1 MGSPGCWTGTSP
13 EPDPLSAVG
22 GFRGGLVSLKFTVA
36 GPLLWLSHHQSP
48 GTPCAFPAEPAP
60 YFPTVIDSSY
70 GLCVEAVPASW

>member
-1 MGSPGCWTGTSP
+1 MP
-13 EPDPLSAVG
+13 
-22 GFRGGLVSLKFTVA
+22 LKFTVA